1 MNRWRISYYLK
12 NQTGLNEQRI
22 SNLHI
27 RLINSKIMD
36 ENEKQM
42 MMSLRKH
49 TRFTFSTSY
58 QHHYFQMVRKDK
70 SKVGY
75 DKGRLLSFLV
85 KHQTF
90 L

>member
-49 TRFTFSTSY
+49 TRFT
-58 QHHYFQMVRKDK
+58 
-70 SKVGY
+70 
-75 DKGRLLSFLV
+75 LSI
-85 KHQTF
+85 
-90 L
+90 

>member
-42 MMSLRKH
+42 MMSLRKQAV
-49 TRFTFSTSY
+49 SPY
-58 QHHYFQMVRKDK
+58 QLNINIIIF
-70 SKVGY
+70 
-75 DKGRLLSFLV
+75 KGLERINQREV
-85 KHQTF
+85 TIKGGC
-90 L
+90 